1 MKTTLLYAGMCCLL
15 GIAGGCV
22 AAPRGHAADSSTLT
36 QVVRFADLDIQ
47 NAAGAEALYRRIRYA
62 AQAVCPLP
70 ADLGHLVAQR
80 ACVNHA
86 IDQAVRTVNSAALTR
101 LRFGADYRL
110 ASK

>member
-86 IDQAVRTVNSAALTR
+86 PPVVHNYFRFLIDRGR
-101 LRFGADYRL
+101 HFCRDDRP
-110 ASK
+110 